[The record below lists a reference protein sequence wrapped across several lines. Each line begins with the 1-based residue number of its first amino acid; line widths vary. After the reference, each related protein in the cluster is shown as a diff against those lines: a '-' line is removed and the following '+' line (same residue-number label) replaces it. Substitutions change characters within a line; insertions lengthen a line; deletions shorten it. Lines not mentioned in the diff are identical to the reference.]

1 MKKLL
6 ISILPLVVMLA
17 FTGCSESSSA
27 VSSKNSEEKITLRVA
42 WWGEQPRHDYTLKVI
57 KLFEEK
63 NPDIHIEFE
72 FSNWDDYWK
81 RLAPMAAA
89 NQLPDIMQMDLLYLK
104 AYSKNNLLVDLTQYI
119 ENNTIDTKYIDEKVL
134 SGGKVGD
141 QLYGFPLG
149 LNAPAV
155 IMDSNLVLS
164 ATNQLPKQEW
174 TWDDFE
180 KIALEAH
187 RQKNIYGTNG
197 MKPPEV
203 FFPYF
208 LRTNRQNLY
217 NQEGTAL
224 GYDDDQLFVD
234 YFNRQLRLLDEGAF
248 PRVDV
253 TEQIKGIEDEL
264 LVNKQSPMTWAY
276 SNQYYGFSKAAGR
289 PLEIMAPPGPNQ
301 QDSMSVRPSMLFS
314 ITKSSKHQEEAAR
327 FINFFVNNIEANQL
341 IKGERGVP
349 VSSKVVME
357 VKKGL
362 STEEKKAFDYVF
374 NVENT
379 SNHVEKADP
388 LGGIEVVNLLQ
399 DISEQILFKKI
410 TPLQGAQKFRKEA
423 DEILQKNK

>member
-27 VSSKNSEEKITLRVA
+27 DSSKNKEEKINLRFA

-104 AYSKNNLLVDLTQYI
+104 AYSANNLLEDLTPYL
-119 ENNTIDTKYIDEKVL
+119 ENKTINTKYIDEKIL
-134 SGGKVGD
+134 LGGKVKD
-141 QLYGFPLG
+141 QIYGFPLG

-155 IMDSNLVLS
+155 IMDSNLVAS
-164 ATNQLPKQEW
+164 ATNQVPKQNW
-174 TWDDFE
+174 TWEDFE
-180 KIALEAH
+180 RIAMEVH
-187 RQKNIYGTNG
+187 KRKNIYGTNG

-208 LRTNRQNLY
+208 LRTNGKNLY
-217 NQEGTAL
+217 NPEGTSL
-224 GYDDDQLFVD
+224 GYKDDQLFVD
-234 YFNRQLRLLDEGAF
+234 YFDRQLRLLDEGAF
-248 PRVDV
+248 PRVDI

-264 LVNKQSPMTWAY
+264 LVRQQAPMTWAY
-276 SNQYYGFSKAAGR
+276 SNQYYSFSKESR
-289 PLEIMAPPGPNQ
+289 KSLEIFAPPGPNQ
-301 QDSMSVRPSMLFS
+301 QTSLSVRASMLFS
-314 ITKSSKHQEEAAR
+314 ITKSSKHKEAAAR
-327 FINFFVNNIEANQL
+327 FINFFVNDIEANKL

-349 VSSKVVME
+349 VSSKVAE
-357 VKKGL
+357 TVKKGL
-362 STEEKKAFDYVF
+362 STEQKKAFDYVF

-379 SNHVEKADP
+379 NSNVEIADP
-388 LGGIEVVNLLQ
+388 LGGIEVVHLLQ

-410 TPLQGAQKFRKEA
+410 TPREGAQKFRKEA
-423 DEILQKNK
+423 NEILQKNK